1 MVLATAAAGAALCA
15 GPVHADES
23 QPDVTAEQVAAADR
37 TNAANQ
43 AFPSRKQE
51 AAPLRSILNR
61 ANLFRQAKD
70 EPMAK
75 GEGKGEGKE
84 EGKDEG
90 GGGACPWNFQNQSVF
105 LFDNPVAYTLPCGF
119 GGDFVRNHPAGFPA
133 DWFQYY
139 AFGVGLGGGT
149 DLNLSAVRS
158 EALGTPGSAMFW
170 GAGIKKRLIKEDETG
185 FMPEVALGIRGNV
198 GPHSHKTGAAYLVGT
213 KKLYGQECG
222 PAGIWLT
229 GGIKAEGYDSDQ
241 ALFRQRRAL
250 HVLLDQSGAGVRTF
264 GGLNIGVTKW
274 LRFAGEVDY
283 PEPWEFNTPF
293 VLRASLTPYQ
303 GWGITGGVRNVGYV
317 NHGFVGLEIGDLSS
331 LFNTVFQR

>member
-37 TNAANQ
+37 AYAANDSL
-43 AFPSRKQE
+43 PSKKQQ

-75 GEGKGEGKE
+75 GEGKGEDQGKG
-84 EGKDEG
+84 EGGD
-90 GGGACPWNFQNQSVF
+90 GGGACKWNFQNQSVF
-105 LFDNPVAYTLPCGF
+105 LFDNPVAYTLPCGI
-119 GGDFVRNHPAGFPA
+119 GSDYVRNHPAGFPA

-149 DLNLSAVRS
+149 DILISAVRA
-158 EALGTPGSAMFW
+158 EALGTPGSAFFW
-170 GAGIKKRLIKEDETG
+170 GGGVKKRLIKEDETSW
-185 FMPEVALGIRGNV
+185 MPEVALGVRGSV

-213 KKLYGQECG
+213 KKLYGEECG

-229 GGIKAEGYDSDQ
+229 GGLKAEGYDSDQ
-241 ALFRQRRAL
+241 ALFRQRRRL
-250 HVLLDQSGAGVRTF
+250 HVLLDQDGAGVRTF
-264 GGLNIGVTKW
+264 GGLNIGVNKW
-274 LRFAGEVDY
+274 LRFGAEVDY

-293 VLRASLTPYQ
+293 VLRAAVTPFQ
-303 GWGITGGVRNVGYV
+303 GWGITAGVRNVGYI
-317 NHGFVGLEIGDLSS
+317 NHGFVGLDIGDLSG
-331 LFNTVFQR
+331 LFKAVGL